1 MASRRVERVRR
12 HLTAPGPAG
21 EQGAQQ
27 GAGAAACAAA
37 PGLGLESAE
46 DIWSSGDKLE
56 GLFASLPNELPR
68 AGEYDLRTV
77 LPGPLSDAE
86 RFPRGWLD
94 AFADL
99 NQSLKR
105 GHVHLKFAE
114 WQRRYGAGSLAS
126 NIIVPYLIFKRS
138 NGDEGVRAPP
148 VVTYEVVV
156 GNPEDARRLGR
167 VHVKK
172 QPNFNLFFFG
182 SVISTVDTEY
192 WRMQREQLVPGFLPE
207 ASLKQIFDIS
217 SARAVACSERLRA
230 QAALSGVVDLNEFLL
245 YEAQAQLQLALFG
258 ETQEFMDETNEKFR
272 GAMSGS
278 YDPGYVRPF
287 CKALADRMERDD
299 RTGPAL
305 AEDVAAG
312 RCPAARGP
320 LSAMLRTMEGVAPR
334 TREGNVL
341 ITAFAGH
348 GESPQLCLLLCFF
361 ALFARHRLGRE
372 EEPFKRTNTRP
383 LPLLVPNRDHHDV
396 ARCRC
401 RCRCRCRSLPP
412 PDTTGHTMSWLLF
425 ELSRHPEIQRRLQAE
440 VDTFFAT
447 VGERRVVYEDLK
459 QLRFMTR
466 CIMETL
472 RLWPAVANGT
482 FRELQFDD
490 WVMGPDGNEVRLPK
504 GTYVRIVNWS
514 RHRNPEL
521 WGPDVDTFNPDR
533 DFRDEEIFFGDGL
546 RAYNPATDRFSPFTF
561 PPRGC
566 IGMNFSQLEMRLI
579 VASLLK
585 DFSFELVPEFE
596 AKLAALGDPALMT
609 VNYGTMAPRD
619 LLQPEFVTGFA
630 GWAPQVKVPNGL
642 PLRVVARAN

>member
-1 MASRRVERVRR
+1 MPPRRQGGGEAPELQRRAGLPASSGLAFAMRRVERVRA
-12 HLTAPGPAG
+12 HLAPQAAAGAGKRPARG
-21 EQGAQQ
+21 LGAQ
-27 GAGAAACAAA
+27 ACAARE
-37 PGLGLESAE
+37 GGLESAE
-46 DIWSSGDKLE
+46 DIWSSGDKLD

-68 AGEYDLRTV
+68 EGEYDLRAV
-77 LPGPLSDAE
+77 LPGPLNDAE

-114 WQRRYGAGSLAS
+114 WQQRYGGGSLAS
-126 NIIVPYLIFKRS
+126 NILVPYLIFKRS
-138 NGDEGVRAPP
+138 EGDEGVRVPP

-207 ASLKQIFDIS
+207 ASLKHIFDIS

-230 QAALSGVVDLNEFLL
+230 QAASSGVVDLNEFLL

-272 GAMSGS
+272 GAMSGT

-341 ITAFAGH
+341 IAAFAGH
-348 GESPQLCLLLCFF
+348 GESP
-361 ALFARHRLGRE
+361 
-372 EEPFKRTNTRP
+372 N
-383 LPLLVPNRDHHDV
+383 
-396 ARCRC
+396 
-401 RCRCRCRSLPP
+401 
-412 PDTTGHTMSWLLF
+412 
-425 ELSRHPEIQRRLQAE
+425 
-440 VDTFFAT
+440 
-447 VGERRVVYEDLK
+447 VG
-459 QLRFMTR
+459 
-466 CIMETL
+466 
-472 RLWPAVANGT
+472 
-482 FRELQFDD
+482 
-490 WVMGPDGNEVRLPK
+490 
-504 GTYVRIVNWS
+504 
-514 RHRNPEL
+514 
-521 WGPDVDTFNPDR
+521 
-533 DFRDEEIFFGDGL
+533 
-546 RAYNPATDRFSPFTF
+546 
-561 PPRGC
+561 
-566 IGMNFSQLEMRLI
+566 
-579 VASLLK
+579 
-585 DFSFELVPEFE
+585 
-596 AKLAALGDPALMT
+596 LGDRGA
-609 VNYGTMAPRD
+609 
-619 LLQPEFVTGFA
+619 
-630 GWAPQVKVPNGL
+630 
-642 PLRVVARAN
+642 ARALNSNL